1 MSTEESAQSSTQTL
15 TETLT
20 GLGAEALA
28 AIAAADSLD
37 ALDEVRQAFMGK
49 KGRISLIK
57 RELGSL
63 DPEGRKVVGQVVN
76 AVNADFGRAMDQR
89 RTELELERDRVV
101 LAAEAIDIT
110 LPPRVPARGSLHPL
124 RQTVDAILDVFVG
137 LGYEIVTGPEVES
150 DWFNFDALNTPMDH
164 PARTL
169 QDTIYVHGLGDAPA
183 RDDGTTGLLLR
194 TQTSPMQVRTMLERA
209 GADGD
214 QPVFVAIPG
223 RVYRQDTPDATHV
236 PVFHQ
241 IEGLAIDTD
250 LSLADLYG
258 TLMAFARA
266 LVGEDVKLRFRPHY
280 FPFTEPSA
288 ELDAWV
294 PDGEGGGRWME
305 LLGSGMVHPNVLR
318 AGGYDPEKV
327 QGFAFGIGIERTAMV
342 RYGVPDLRLF
352 ADNDVRLLSAF

>member
-1 MSTEESAQSSTQTL
+1 MSNDTIPTVSDVQA
-15 TETLT
+15 
-20 GLGAEALA
+20 LGEEALA
-28 AIAAADSLD
+28 ALAAATDLDGLD
-37 ALDEVRQAFMGK
+37 AARATFMGK
-49 KGRISLIK
+49 KGKLSGVK
-57 RELGSL
+57 RHLGKM
-63 DPEGRKVVGQVVN
+63 DHETRKAVGQAVNEVN
-76 AVNADFGRAMDQR
+76 AAFGRAEKAK
-89 RTELELERDRVV
+89 RTELELARDRVV
-101 LAAEAIDIT
+101 LAQEAIDIT
-110 LPPRVPARGSLHPL
+110 LPPRVPRRGSLHPL

-137 LGYEIVTGPEVES
+137 LGYEVVTGPEVES
-150 DWFNFDALNTPMDH
+150 DWFNFDALNTKMDH

-169 QDTIYVHGLGDAPA
+169 NDTIYVQGLTEAPP

-194 TQTSPMQVRTMLERA
+194 TQTSPMQIRTMLDRA
-209 GADGD
+209 GPGQD
-214 QPVFVAIPG
+214 QPVHVAIPG

-241 IEGLAIDTD
+241 IEGLAIDRD

-288 ELDAWV
+288 ELDAWI
-294 PDGEGGGRWME
+294 PDEEGDGGKWVE
-305 LLGSGMVHPNVLR
+305 LLGSGMVHPNVLT

-352 ADNDVRLLSAF
+352 AENDIRLLSAF

>member
-1 MSTEESAQSSTQTL
+1 MNDIDIAHPLMKQLDELGRKAMGGVTASQSL
-15 TETLT
+15 R
-20 GLGAEALA
+20 
-28 AIAAADSLD
+28 
-37 ALDEVRQAFMGK
+37 ALDQVRQTYMGK
-49 KGRISLIK
+49 KGAVSQIK
-57 RELGSL
+57 RQLGSL
-63 DPEGRKVVGQVVN
+63 DPDARKTVGQ
-76 AVNADFGRAMDQR
+76 AVNDLNQRFAQAYDSRRLALEAD
-89 RTELELERDRVV
+89 RDSEI
-101 LAAEAIDIT
+101 LAAERIDIT
-110 LPPRVPARGSLHPL
+110 LPPRMPRVGSLHPL
-124 RQTVDAILDVFVG
+124 RQTLDAILDVFVG

-169 QDTIYVHGLGDAPA
+169 QDTIYVSGQTDAPP

-194 TQTSPMQVRTMLERA
+194 TQTSPMQVRTMLDREP
-209 GADGD
+209 
-214 QPVFVAIPG
+214 PVYVAVPG
-223 RVYRQDTPDATHV
+223 RTYRQDTPDATHV

-241 IEGLAIDTD
+241 IEGLAVDTD

-294 PDGEGGGRWME
+294 PDQQGGGKWME
-305 LLGSGMVHPNVLR
+305 LLGSGMVHPKVLT
-318 AGGYDPEKV
+318 AGGYDPEAV

-352 ADNDVRLLSAF
+352 ADNDVRLLSSF

>member
-1 MSTEESAQSSTQTL
+1 MNDNAQAQPLIDTL
-15 TETLT
+15 DR
-20 GLGAEALA
+20 LGAEALE
-28 AIAAADSLD
+28 AIEQAGSLD
-37 ALDEVRQAFMGK
+37 ALDEVRQTYMGK
-49 KGRISLIK
+49 KGHISLIK

-63 DPEGRKVVGQVVN
+63 DPDARKAVGQ
-76 AVNADFGRAMDQR
+76 AVSVANADFGRAHEAR
-89 RTELELERDRVV
+89 RVALELLRDRVV
-101 LAAEAIDIT
+101 LAAETIDIT
-110 LPPRVPARGSLHPL
+110 LPPRMPRRGSLHPL
-124 RQTVDAILDVFVG
+124 RQTVDTILDVFVG

-169 QDTIYVHGLGDAPA
+169 QDTIYVHGLSDAPA

-194 TQTSPMQVRTMLERA
+194 TQTSPMQIRTMLARA

-214 QPVFVAIPG
+214 TPVFVAIPG

-241 IEGLAIDTD
+241 IEGLAIGPD

-266 LVGEDVKLRFRPHY
+266 LVGADVKLRFRPHY

-294 PDGEGGGRWME
+294 PDGAGGGRWME
-305 LLGSGMVHPNVLR
+305 LLGSGMVHPNVLV

-342 RYGVPDLRLF
+342 RYGVPDLRWF
-352 ADNDVRLLSAF
+352 ADNDVRLLSSF

>member
-1 MSTEESAQSSTQTL
+1 MHDTAPVDRLAAIGE
-15 TETLT
+15 
-20 GLGAEALA
+20 EALA
-28 AIAAADSLD
+28 AVTDAADLD
-37 ALDEVRQAFMGK
+37 ALDEVRQSFLGK

-57 RELGSL
+57 RELGGM
-63 DPEGRKVVGQVVN
+63 DPDQRRVVGQ
-76 AVNADFGRAMDQR
+76 AVNDVTAQVGAALEDR
-89 RTELELERDRVV
+89 RTVLEVERDRVV

-110 LPPRVPARGSLHPL
+110 LPPRLPRTGSLHPL
-124 RQTVDAILDVFVG
+124 RQTLDAILDVFVG
-137 LGYEIVTGPEVES
+137 LGYEVVTGPEVES

-169 QDTIYVHGLGDAPA
+169 QDTIYVSGLVDAPP
-183 RDDGTTGLLLR
+183 REDGTTGLLLR

-209 GADGD
+209 GEAGD

-241 IEGLAIDTD
+241 IEGLAIDRS

-266 LVGEDVKLRFRPHY
+266 LVGDEVRLRFRPHY

-294 PDGEGGGRWME
+294 PDGAGGGRWME

-318 AGGYDPEKV
+318 AGGYDPEEV

-352 ADNDVRLLSAF
+352 AENDVRLLASF

>member
-1 MSTEESAQSSTQTL
+1 MTTDPTTHSPDVPTPDDVLA
-15 TETLT
+15 
-20 GLGAEALA
+20 LGAEAVAELQ
-28 AIAAADSLD
+28 AAADLEALD
-37 ALDEVRQAFMGK
+37 AVRQTWMGK
-49 KGRISLIK
+49 KGRLSLVK
-57 RELGSL
+57 RSLGKM
-63 DPEGRKVVGQVVN
+63 DPETRKAVGQAVN
-76 AVNADFGRAMDQR
+76 TVNADFGRTESAR
-89 RTELELERDRVV
+89 RATLELERDRVV

-124 RQTVDAILDVFVG
+124 RQTLDAILDVFVG

-150 DWFNFDALNTPMDH
+150 DWFNFDALNTQMDH

-169 QDTIYVHGLGDAPA
+169 QDTIYVHGLTEAPK
-183 RDDGTTGLLLR
+183 RDDGTTGMLLR
-194 TQTSPMQVRTMLERA
+194 TQTSPMQIRTML
-209 GADGD
+209 DND
-214 QPVFVAIPG
+214 PPVYVAIPG

-241 IEGLAIDTD
+241 IEGLAVDTD
-250 LSLADLYG
+250 LSLSDLYG

-294 PDGEGGGRWME
+294 PDGQGGGKWME

-318 AGGYDPEKV
+318 AGGYDPEEV

-352 ADNDVRLLSAF
+352 ADNDVRLLSSF

>member
-1 MSTEESAQSSTQTL
+1 VNDPSPAL
-15 TETLT
+15 TAELA
-20 GLGAEALA
+20 GLQDQALHALA
-28 AIAAADSLD
+28 AAATLD
-37 ALDEVRQAFMGK
+37 ELDEVRQRFVGK
-49 KGRISLIK
+49 KGTVSLIK
-57 RELGSL
+57 RQLGGL
-63 DPEGRKVVGQVVN
+63 DHEGRRAVGQ
-76 AVNADFGRAMDQR
+76 AVNDVTEAVARAHDAR
-89 RTELELERDRVV
+89 REALELDRDRVV
-101 LAAEAIDIT
+101 LAAEAVDVT
-110 LPPRVPARGSLHPL
+110 LPPRVPRTGSLHPL

-137 LGYEIVTGPEVES
+137 LGYEVVTGPEVES

-169 QDTIYVHGLGDAPA
+169 QDTIYVQGLTEAPV

-194 TQTSPMQVRTMLERA
+194 TQTSPMQIRTMLDREP
-209 GADGD
+209 
-214 QPVFVAIPG
+214 PVYVAIPG

-241 IEGLAIDTD
+241 IEGLAVDSD

-258 TLMAFARA
+258 TLLAFARA
-266 LVGEDVKLRFRPHY
+266 LVGDDVRLRFRPHY

-288 ELDAWV
+288 ELDAWIPA
-294 PDGEGGGRWME
+294 PDGGPGGRWME

-318 AGGYDPEKV
+318 AGGYDPERV

-352 ADNDVRLLSAF
+352 ADNDVRLLSSFQA